1 MIYFPILMFKLI
13 VVRKTKSLIRF
24 FFFFFQITSK
34 DKYIEGW
41 GHLEVLVVHR
51 QDFFK
56 HPYHQD
62 ETLID
67 FWFRLDLNPKSFT
80 RYQDTLLVELILKLT
95 IYGQVSHT
103 S

>member
-24 FFFFFQITSK
+24 FFSK
-34 DKYIEGW
+34 LLPKTRVY
-41 GHLEVLVVHR
+41 R
-51 QDFFK
+51 QDFLK
-56 HPYHQD
+56 YLYHQD

-67 FWFRLDLNPKSFT
+67 FWFRLDLNPRSFT
-80 RYQDTLLVELILKLT
+80 WHQDTLLVELILEPT